1 MIRDHDVRLFGRF
14 ARENGKAR
22 AAHRAFR
29 SDALRFGDG
38 DLPPRPLG
46 NPGDEVVAV
55 SRVGRHRPF
64 AQAHHFLAD
73 GARAELA
80 GGARKQ
86 RVLLRISARG
96 FTQAHI
102 VAPAFDKRHLGRPPV
117 HFANGVGHS
126 RRVEGDD
133 LPLQRERGGGDDH
146 AAVGFDGPFH
156 RGGKVSD
163 RLSGSR
169 ARLHEQMPAVV
180 QSLGDRGRHF
190 LLPFAPSSAHGPD
203 DGVEN
208 LPPGHVTSFQPG

>member
-1 MIRDHDVRLFGRF
+1 MIRHHDVRLFGRF
-14 ARENGKAR
+14 ARENGEAR

-38 DLPPRPLG
+38 DLPPRPFGDPG
-46 NPGDEVVAV
+46 NEVVAV

-64 AQAHHFLAD
+64 AQAHHFF
-73 GARAELA
+73 A
-80 GGARKQ
+80 GGARAVLARGAGEQ

-96 FTQAHI
+96 FAQAHV

-117 HFANGVGHS
+117 YFANGLGCF
-126 RRVEGDD
+126 RRIERDD

-169 ARLHEQMPAVV
+169 SRLHEQMPAAV
-180 QSLGDRGRHF
+180 QGFGDRGRHF

-208 LPPGHVTSFQPG
+208 LPLGHVTSFQPG